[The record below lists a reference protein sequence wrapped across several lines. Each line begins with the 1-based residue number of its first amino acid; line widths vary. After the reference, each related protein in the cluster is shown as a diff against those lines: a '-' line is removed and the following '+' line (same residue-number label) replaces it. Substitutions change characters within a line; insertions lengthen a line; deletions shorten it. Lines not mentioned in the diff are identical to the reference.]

1 MFCVGDP
8 LARVMTKKGL
18 GGTRT
23 WGRSQLVPEKEEE
36 EEGAAVNKE
45 EEEKEEEGGTASSSM
60 EDGQPGRQGG
70 GLVDTLPSPLL
81 PSLPS
86 ASPPRAFIAHSDQTS
101 HGKLLESEDLS
112 QAAKPSDST
121 SDGFHSRV
129 SECLTARCRWAVV
142 PSLLAF
148 CSNCW
153 ICQSC

>member
-36 EEGAAVNKE
+36 EEGAAMNKE
-45 EEEKEEEGGTASSSM
+45 EEEKEEEKVEEEGGTASSSM

-81 PSLPS
+81 PLPPFS
-86 ASPPRAFIAHSDQTS
+86 FSS
-101 HGKLLESEDLS
+101 
-112 QAAKPSDST
+112 
-121 SDGFHSRV
+121 
-129 SECLTARCRWAVV
+129 
-142 PSLLAF
+142 
-148 CSNCW
+148 
-153 ICQSC
+153 SCFYRPF

>member
-36 EEGAAVNKE
+36 EEGAAMNKE
-45 EEEKEEEGGTASSSM
+45 EEEKVEEEGGTASSSM

-70 GLVDTLPSPLL
+70 GLVDTPPSSLL

-86 ASPPRAFIAHSDQTS
+86 ASPPRAFIAHSDQAT
-101 HGKLLESEDLS
+101 HGKLLEREVLPHVLKQLS
-112 QAAKPSDST
+112 PPTAPPTVST
-121 SDGFHSRV
+121 PV
-129 SECLTARCRWAVV
+129 CLSV
-142 PSLLAF
+142 
-148 CSNCW
+148 
-153 ICQSC
+153 

>member
-36 EEGAAVNKE
+36 EEEAAMNKE
-45 EEEKEEEGGTASSSM
+45 EEEREWEEEEKVEEEGGTASSSM

-81 PSLPS
+81 PLPPFS
-86 ASPPRAFIAHSDQTS
+86 FSS
-101 HGKLLESEDLS
+101 
-112 QAAKPSDST
+112 
-121 SDGFHSRV
+121 
-129 SECLTARCRWAVV
+129 
-142 PSLLAF
+142 
-148 CSNCW
+148 
-153 ICQSC
+153 SCFYRPF